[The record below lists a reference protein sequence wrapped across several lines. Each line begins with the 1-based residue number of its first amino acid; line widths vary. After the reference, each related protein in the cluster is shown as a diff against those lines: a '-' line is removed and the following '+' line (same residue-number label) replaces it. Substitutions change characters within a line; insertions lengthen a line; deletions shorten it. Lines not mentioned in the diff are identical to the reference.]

1 MPFSIVDIR
10 LVAALAVAFIA
21 ISPIG
26 SLASDVPVPTYT
38 KSLVIASGYNWSGF
52 YIGGDIGGAFQRG
65 SGTSNFFESGDV
77 NNVQRQSA
85 GGDSVI
91 GGFHAGYNWQFAP
104 TWVVGIEGDWQW
116 SASRSSACRQT
127 SISSEA
133 CNDNGFGFV
142 TINSDTRSIGTA
154 RARFGWTAD
163 RVMIYG
169 TGGVAFTDVR
179 TSLGVSCLN
188 GCGASSESIVTAASS
203 STVKTGWVAG
213 AGIEWM
219 LSSNWIGR
227 AEYLHVGIGSLS
239 NTLNLPSDNCFFGGP
254 CGVSWTRDLRYDIVR
269 AGISY
274 KFTP

>member
-1 MPFSIVDIR
+1 MTISILNIR
-10 LVAALAVAFIA
+10 LVAALAIAFVAV
-21 ISPIG
+21 SPIA

-38 KSLVIASGYNWSGF
+38 KASVIAPGYNWSGF

-65 SGTSNFFESGDV
+65 SGTSNFFENGDI
-77 NNVQRQSA
+77 NNFQRQSA

-104 TWVVGIEGDWQW
+104 SWVVGIEGDWQW

-133 CNDNGFGFV
+133 CSDNGFGFV
-142 TINSDTRSIGTA
+142 TINGDTRSIGTA

-169 TGGVAFTDVR
+169 TGGVAFSDVR
-179 TSLGVSCLN
+179 ASLGVSCLN
-188 GCGASSESIVTAASS
+188 GCGASSESIATAASS
-203 STVKTGWVAG
+203 STLKTGWVAG
-213 AGIEWM
+213 AGVEWM
-219 LSSNWIGR
+219 LSPNWIGR
-227 AEYLHVGIGSLS
+227 AEYLHADFGSLLDI
-239 NTLNLPSDNCFFGGP
+239 LNLPSDNCFFGGP
-254 CGVSWTRDLRYDIVR
+254 CGVSWSRDLRYDIVR

-274 KFTP
+274 KFNP